1 MDKRKLKNFYKN
13 IKAKKVKYFFN
24 PIDVFKKISKDF
36 SKTKENFKNV
46 LDLGCGNLKN
56 LNVIENLKF
65 ENYIAVDWIQPPKKY
80 LTDKRVKF
88 IKSDIDKFKTKS
100 KFDLILLL
108 GTIEHIKYPKLLLKK
123 IKKMMSKNATLIIA
137 HPNYYNIRGIIL
149 LTCKMLYNSPIS
161 LSDVHNFYPEEVK
174 EMLHK
179 IGFNKI
185 KIQTIR
191 KEEYNKKDI
200 NFLDLKQRLP
210 KFIKSKNNIKKF
222 LKKYLI
228 MKKYLKGVDLNGQYT
243 ILYAKK

>member
-1 MDKRKLKNFYKN
+1 MNKTKLKTFYER
-13 IKAKKVKYFFN
+13 IKTKKVKYFFGSK
-24 PIDVFKKISKDF
+24 DVFKIISNDL
-36 SKTKENFKNV
+36 SKAKQKFKNV
-46 LDLGCGNLKN
+46 LDLGCGNLEN
-56 LNVIENLKF
+56 LKKIENLRF

-80 LTDKRVKF
+80 LKDKRVEF

-100 KFDLILLL
+100 KFNLILLL
-108 GTIEHIKYPKLLLKK
+108 GTIEHIKYPELILKK
-123 IKKMMSKNATLIIA
+123 IKKMMSKNATLIIS

-149 LTCKMLYNSPIS
+149 LTCKMLYNSRVS

-179 IGFNKI
+179 IGFKKI

-191 KEEYNKKDI
+191 KEEYNKEDI

-222 LKKYLI
+222 LNKYLI
-228 MKKYLKGVDLNGQYT
+228 MKKYLKGDDLSGQYT
-243 ILYAKK
+243 ILYVKK